1 MILVAGLGNPG
12 KKYDGTRHNVGF
24 DVVDLLAS
32 RHRYPIYKNWKKGE
46 VAKGTIAGAEVLLS
60 KPQTFMNLSG
70 DSIGPQLRFY
80 KEEPSSLIVIHD
92 ELDFEPGTVKIKT
105 SGGHGGHNGLR
116 SIIEHLGKD
125 FHRVRLGIGK
135 PPRVGRGA
143 DHVLGPFDKKTRQLI
158 DEAIEDAASAVEL
171 ILEHGVKEAMSRFNG
186 SSK

>member
-12 KKYDGTRHNVGF
+12 KKYDGTKHNVGF
-24 DVVDLLAS
+24 DAVDLLAS
-32 RHRYPIYKNWKKGE
+32 RHRYPVYKNWKKGE

-116 SIIEHLGKD
+116 SII
-125 FHRVRLGIGK
+125 
-135 PPRVGRGA
+135 
-143 DHVLGPFDKKTRQLI
+143 
-158 DEAIEDAASAVEL
+158 
-171 ILEHGVKEAMSRFNG
+171 
-186 SSK
+186 

>member
-1 MILVAGLGNPG
+1 MILVAGLGNPD
-12 KKYDGTRHNVGF
+12 KKYDGTKHNVGF

-32 RHRYPIYKNWKKGE
+32 RHRYPIYKNRKKVKWSGN
-46 VAKGTIAGAEVLLS
+46 TAGAEVLLS
-60 KPQTFMNLSG
+60 KPQTFMNLS

-125 FHRVRLGIGK
+125 FHRVRL
-135 PPRVGRGA
+135 V
-143 DHVLGPFDKKTRQLI
+143 
-158 DEAIEDAASAVEL
+158 
-171 ILEHGVKEAMSRFNG
+171 
-186 SSK
+186 